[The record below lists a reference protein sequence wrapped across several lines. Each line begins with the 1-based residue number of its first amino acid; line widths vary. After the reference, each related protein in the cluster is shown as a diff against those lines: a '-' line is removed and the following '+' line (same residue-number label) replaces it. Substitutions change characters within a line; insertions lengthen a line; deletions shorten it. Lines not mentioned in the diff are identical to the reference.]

1 MNTWYKVKCSMY
13 MEKVCQCK
21 SPVGG
26 GSSDYIWICF
36 QGNLVPD
43 NYTVAEKFKAF
54 VGANTASPHPIGNK
68 HLNSSSKFNF
78 NNGRTMRLFVR
89 TGLGTFGIDIKPK
102 KEKRKIGYKVN
113 RCLARYSPRATTT
126 NDTPTGH

>member
-1 MNTWYKVKCSMY
+1 MY

-54 VGANTASPHPIGNK
+54 VGANTPATHNIGVK
-68 HLNSSSKFNF
+68 HLNSSSKFDF
-78 NNGRTMRLFVR
+78 SNGRTMRLFVR
-89 TGLGTFGIDIKPK
+89 TGLGIFKIDVKPK
-102 KEKRKIGYKVN
+102 KEKRKIGYQAW
-113 RCLARYSPRATTT
+113 RLGS
-126 NDTPTGH
+126 